1 MRPYADQFGPQALG
15 FWVSEGFAPGLALAG
30 LTPAQRDDLPAQ
42 VHEGQVHEGHAH
54 CWCPGALLR
63 WLRPADIADAP

>member
-1 MRPYADQFGPQALG
+1 MTVCPQEFAPQSLG

-30 LTPAQRDDLPAQ
+30 CAPAQRDDLPAH
-42 VHEGQVHEGHAH
+42 VHEVQAH

-63 WLRPADIADAP
+63 WLRPADVADAP